1 MLRKLR
7 AGDHFP
13 RLPRWDGVKA
23 GERHHFFFL
32 KATSLLLPRII
43 KSNSWERAKSLCV
56 SCFEMSSGYVAQAGP
71 KLSSLLPQP
80 PVCKD
85 DRAYNHSWKL
95 SVRENSTTRKTAT
108 SCLPS
113 GAYPRSKLH
122 APGSLHSH
130 LFSGHQSGIFS
141 HTVLPRQ
148 FCPIPAW
155 RLVM

>member
-56 SCFEMSSGYVAQAGP
+56 SRFEISSDYVVQAGYVAQAGP

-80 PVCKD
+80 PVRKD

-95 SVRENSTTRKTAT
+95 SVRGNSTTR
-108 SCLPS
+108 
-113 GAYPRSKLH
+113 
-122 APGSLHSH
+122 
-130 LFSGHQSGIFS
+130 
-141 HTVLPRQ
+141 
-148 FCPIPAW
+148 
-155 RLVM
+155 